1 MSQYARTNYSIVD
14 MTSNLLHSIGRKLQ
28 QFFIGLSTPGHKY
41 ASSRQDI
48 SSLTLGFL
56 GSSINVLAL
65 VLPLFTSVTLVRDDL
80 GDAID
85 QVFSK

>member
-1 MSQYARTNYSIVD
+1 MIANILQSLR
-14 MTSNLLHSIGRKLQ
+14 RKLQ
-28 QFFIGLSTPGHKY
+28 QFFIGFSNSRHKD

-48 SSLTLGFL
+48 SSLTLGVL
-56 GSSINVLAL
+56 DSSISILAL
-65 VLPLFTSVTLVRDDL
+65 VIPLFSSVVLVRDDL

>member
-1 MSQYARTNYSIVD
+1 MGKLARTNLSIVE
-14 MTSNLLHSIGRKLQ
+14 MTNNILQSLGRKLQ
-28 QFFIGLSTPGHKY
+28 QFFIGFSNSRHKD

-48 SSLTLGFL
+48 SSLTLGVL
-56 GSSINVLAL
+56 DSSISILAL
-65 VLPLFTSVTLVRDDL
+65 VIPLFSSVVLVRDDL